1 MAKRRRARKIVLD
14 ILYRMEIE
22 RSQVEDMIE
31 TYRNELEEKGIADF
45 ANKLLKGVIEHRQRI
60 DELID
65 QYADRWSVERMPV
78 LDRNILRIGIYEIL
92 HEPDIPYS
100 VSINEAVEL
109 ANTYSTEES
118 GKFVN
123 GILGRVVKEIESK
136 DEPLRGKKDG

>member
-22 RSQVEDMIE
+22 RGQVEDMLE
-31 TYRNELEEKGIADF
+31 AYRDELEQKGIADF
-45 ANKLLKGVIEHRQRI
+45 VTKLLRGVIEHRRDI
-60 DELID
+60 DKLID
-65 QYADRWSVERMPV
+65 QYADRWSIERMPV

-92 HEPDIPYS
+92 YEEDIPYS

-123 GILGRVVKEIESK
+123 GILGRLVKEIESK
-136 DEPLRGKKDG
+136 VQG